1 MDAPLGHILAYDV
14 TPPRQYMS
22 YAGIGWSLANI
33 SIFNDIRVTIST
45 HLDIHNYPDS
55 IVHSIAR
62 LCRKFSQRDNK
73 YKIGV
78 TTRAAGRKSCK
89 TSLSHRLALCGLSIP
104 DSR

>member
-73 YKIGV
+73 YKLQN
-78 TTRAAGRKSCK
+78 RRY
-89 TSLSHRLALCGLSIP
+89 
-104 DSR
+104 DSRRRSKKL